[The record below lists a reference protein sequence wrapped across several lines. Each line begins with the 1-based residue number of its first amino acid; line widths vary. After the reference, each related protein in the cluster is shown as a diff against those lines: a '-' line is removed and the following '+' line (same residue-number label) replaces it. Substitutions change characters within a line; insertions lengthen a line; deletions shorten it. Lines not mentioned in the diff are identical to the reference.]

1 MIIKTEYIPLLQVLS
16 FLASFAPTPKYTTGD
31 ARTDGKSDDD
41 ETRHLQRSRSTLQLI
56 HSRTIHAIPSR
67 ATGNNGILER
77 VCVADEVDLGPMA
90 IE

>member
-16 FLASFAPTPKYTTGD
+16 FLASFAPTPKYTTED
-31 ARTDGKSDDD
+31 ARTDGKSDD
-41 ETRHLQRSRSTLQLI
+41 ETGYLQRSRSTLQLI

-77 VCVADEVDLGPMA
+77 VCVADEDLGPMA